1 MPLPLI
7 PMAAGALLAGGS
19 QIAASFA
26 NRKADKITG
35 EVRNVEDRVRRKN
48 LEYEP
53 LREKWS
59 QEFRLLANAEKA
71 RYDQF
76 VLETGLSAKEIDSAE
91 IPAEVRDAI
100 GSLRTSPP
108 PIIDLSSCKL
118 GDDMMR
124 QGVYHISRTLQ
135 NTNPQ
140 QAAGARNLA
149 MFGAVAGYVHSNFS
163 KVAATDAYEGK
174 ARAYIAEVS
183 KIVEAFDAAFERD
196 LQEDLRTSRK
206 NVEFVHELVQ
216 KSLQGSALNRQLQIV
231 SGYAYKEVVQY
242 LFALSERYSV
252 PSPKGNS

>member
-7 PMAAGALLAGGS
+7 PIAAGALLAGGS
-19 QIAASFA
+19 KIAASLA
-26 NRKADKITG
+26 DRKADKIAE
-35 EVRNVEDRVRRKN
+35 EVRDVEDRVRRKN

-59 QEFRLLANAEKA
+59 QEFSLLANAEKA

-76 VLETGLSAKEIDSAE
+76 VLETCLSAEEIDSAE
-91 IPAEVRDAI
+91 ITVEVRAAI
-100 GSLRTSPP
+100 GSLRISPP
-108 PIIDLSSCKL
+108 PIIDLSSCKQ

-124 QGVYHISRTLQ
+124 HGVYHISRTLQ
-135 NTNPQ
+135 HTNPQ
-140 QAAGARNLA
+140 KAAGARNLA

-183 KIVEAFDAAFERD
+183 KIVEAFDAAFDQD
-196 LQEDLRTSRK
+196 LQEDLRTSQK

-216 KSLQGSALNRQLQIV
+216 KSLQGSAPDRQLQIV
-231 SGYAYKEVVQY
+231 SGHVYKEVVQY